1 MADATARTPKY
12 HRIADDIREQV
23 RAGQLRPGERLLAET
38 ALATKHSTSVPTV
51 RQAMALLR
59 AEGIIESRHGIGT
72 FVRED
77 SRLQRRSRNRYGE
90 ARGRTG
96 LLSNA
101 FRHDITGA
109 GLEKVPAHIAAPMGL
124 DDGAKVVVRR
134 RRLYDEAD
142 RLQEIG
148 ASYLPVE
155 IARGTYLER
164 PKVVPKALFLCVE
177 DLTGRRYATARDSW
191 VSRPATVEEAE
202 AFALTIG
209 AYIVHVVHEARD
221 EDGAILEVSESIWPA
236 DRFQFVDEYDIP
248 AHAEPSTGS
257 DV

>member
-1 MADATARTPKY
+1 MAATARTPKY
-12 HRIADDIREQV
+12 HRIADDVREQV
-23 RAGQLRPGERLLAET
+23 RAGQLRPGDRLPAET
-38 ALATKHSTSVPTV
+38 ALAEKHDTSVPTV

-59 AEGIIESRHGIGT
+59 AEGVIESRHGIGT

-77 SRLQRRSRNRYGE
+77 SRLQRHSRNRYGE

-96 LLSNA
+96 LLNNR

-109 GLEKVPAHIAAPMGL
+109 GVDKVPPHIAGPMGL

-148 ASYLPVE
+148 ASYLPADF
-155 IARGTYLER
+155 ARGTYLER

-191 VSRPATVEEAE
+191 VARPATVEEAE
-202 AFALTIG
+202 SFGLTIG
-209 AYIVHVVHEARD
+209 AYVVHVVHEAHD
-221 EDGAILEVSESIWPA
+221 VAGAILEVSESIWPA
-236 DRFQFVDEYDIP
+236 DRFQFVDEYDVP
-248 AHAEPSTGS
+248 AHAETSTGS